1 MSEYCPDK
9 WLVIKLNYDTGS
21 HYRVFGSWY
30 GGYLGSD
37 SWRMNSGIVS
47 VTEDDNCYY
56 FKGTS
61 GSTYAC
67 HKNSYGAS
75 GYGTRVLEDMIDK
88 QRELYQTEIDILAD
102 STNFIT
108 LDYKDT
114 YGTRSSV

>member
-30 GGYLGSD
+30 GGWTGSD

-61 GSTYAC
+61 GSVYVC
-67 HKNSYGAS
+67 HMANYGAS
-75 GYGTRVLEDMIDK
+75 GYGTRVLEGMIDG
-88 QRELYQTEIDILAD
+88 QRDLGIEIDILAD
-102 STNFIT
+102 STDF
-108 LDYKDT
+108 LKLEYKDT